1 VPGPP
6 TSDPG
11 SGVPQRPRA
20 ATLGCSPDST
30 VDEVVHGEVTDQHRR
45 LPMSMYLPN
54 SDVGPTG
61 VEPVEFLELDDLS
74 TLRAPDRSAPLVAAV
89 DAEGDGNGADRP

>member
-1 VPGPP
+1 
-6 TSDPG
+6 
-11 SGVPQRPRA
+11 
-20 ATLGCSPDST
+20 
-30 VDEVVHGEVTDQHRR
+30 
-45 LPMSMYLPN
+45 MSMYLPN

-74 TLRAPDRSAPLVAAV
+74 TLRAPDRSAPLLAAV